1 MRAFKRA
8 LLRAKAK
15 NPDRWRKRPDLR
27 KLPISEMAPT
37 APPEIDSPFT
47 GGDLTPRVLGA
58 NDLSTTTSKQLREM
72 RLNSSKHDIVIG
84 STSHLCCFRRAAG
97 PTSDTCACACGC
109 VAVWLCVS
117 ACAACVDVANHDVI
131 RLWLRQVGPLVAVDA
146 TRHPRTTA
154 AAAGCLPALFR
165 PSTRRPATAA
175 AALAAPATSPPP
187 GL

>member
-1 MRAFKRA
+1 MALAVGVCATDRTCVVGVAWLCRVCRGVRAFKRA

-97 PTSDTCACACGC
+97 PTSDTCACAFSC
-109 VAVWLCVS
+109 VAVWLCGCVFLHALLVS
-117 ACAACVDVANHDVI
+117 
-131 RLWLRQVGPLVAVDA
+131 
-146 TRHPRTTA
+146 
-154 AAAGCLPALFR
+154 
-165 PSTRRPATAA
+165 
-175 AALAAPATSPPP
+175 TS
-187 GL
+187 LTMT